1 MPFKSGYDADMMRI
15 DSDGSDLWWH
25 MPQMR
30 EGYGT
35 VIHWPGHA
43 KKAQEGGTPLGAPMK
58 ANLGGAEAII
68 GPGLGNQ
75 APTPGKRTGEV
86 GCGNVVAFPIR
97 PMMARR
103 CGRDTVTDDDLR
115 AIWMVQVMAMAG
127 MTVGLGRRNHTQD
140 E

>member
-15 DSDGSDLWWH
+15 DGDGSDLGRD
-25 MPQMR
+25 MPQVR

-43 KKAQEGGTPLGAPMK
+43 KKAQESGTPLGPPVQ
-58 ANLGGAEAII
+58 ANLGGAEPVI

-75 APTPGKRTGEV
+75 PPTTGKLTGEV
-86 GCGNVVAFPIR
+86 GCGNVVVFPIR
-97 PMMARR
+97 PMM
-103 CGRDTVTDDDLR
+103 VTDNDLR

-127 MTVGLGRRNHTQD
+127 MTVGLGRQGQNKQGGSL
-140 E
+140 